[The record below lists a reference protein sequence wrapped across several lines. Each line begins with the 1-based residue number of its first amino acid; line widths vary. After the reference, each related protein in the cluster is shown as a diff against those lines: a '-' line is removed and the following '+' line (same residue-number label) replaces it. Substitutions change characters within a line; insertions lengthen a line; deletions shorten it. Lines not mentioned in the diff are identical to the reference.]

1 VAPGNHLTS
10 FNPSLSMPER
20 LLKVGDVD
28 HYYTN
33 IGVAVVDLVSKLKVG
48 DKITVK
54 GATTEF
60 TQIVKSMQIMHEAVE
75 EAEAG
80 DSIGLKVNDRVRRG
94 DEVYKKIDG

>member
-1 VAPGNHLTS
+1 
-10 FNPSLSMPER
+10 
-20 LLKVGDVD
+20 LKVGDVD

>member
-1 VAPGNHLTS
+1 
-10 FNPSLSMPER
+10 MPER

-33 IGVAVVDLVSKLKVG
+33 IGVAVVDLVSKLNVG

-75 EAEAG
+75 EAGAG

-94 DEVYKKIDG
+94 DEVYKTIDG

>member
-1 VAPGNHLTS
+1 
-10 FNPSLSMPER
+10 MPER

-33 IGVAVVDLVSKLKVG
+33 IGVAVVDLVSKLNVG

-60 TQIVKSMQIMHEAVE
+60 TQLVRSMQIMHEAVE
-75 EAEAG
+75 EAGAG

-94 DEVYKKIDG
+94 DEVYKTIDG